1 MAKVARSL
9 RYEACQLTAETGLF
23 RDILYLSLEI
33 ISSTPNTVKGLP
45 QLRIYQAI
53 LYIPSTAPGIRFRC
67 EQ

>member
-9 RYEACQLTAETGLF
+9 RYEACQLTAETGLL

-53 LYIPSTAPGIRFRC
+53 L
-67 EQ
+67 